1 MAEPS
6 NVDPAAV
13 EARYPYVIDF
23 NDTALDALLDAMI
36 LESEDD
42 VSEQQFGDLR
52 ERAIISLTAHKML
65 LQAQAQSGDDGSP
78 KVLSAYSAGGVSGT
92 YLVTPPEDIS
102 PESMH
107 YYATQPGVDYM
118 ELARRIGT
126 GVRLV

>member
-6 NVDPAAV
+6 GITPTEV

-23 NDTALDALLDAMI
+23 TDTTLTPLLDAMI
-36 LESEDD
+36 LESDDD
-42 VSEQQFGDLR
+42 VSEAQFGDLR
-52 ERAIISLTAHKML
+52 DRAIVALSAHKMI

-78 KVLSAYSAGGVSGT
+78 KVLSAYSAGSVSGT
-92 YLVTPPEDIS
+92 YLVPPPEGIS

-107 YYATQPGVDYM
+107 YYSTQPGVDYM